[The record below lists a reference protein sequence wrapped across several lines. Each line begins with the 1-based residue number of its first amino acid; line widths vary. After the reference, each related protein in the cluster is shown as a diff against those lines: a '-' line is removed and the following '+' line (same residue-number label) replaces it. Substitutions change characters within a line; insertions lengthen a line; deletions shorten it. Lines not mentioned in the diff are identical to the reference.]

1 LVGNIVWGASKR
13 DAALKVGGHTALL
26 RCRPIAAAA
35 AASNIAAASSNT
47 AATTVDITAMCSH
60 SALAPL
66 VREALV
72 HRALQVCQQPAAA
85 TAAANGCNSSSSS
98 SSSSTAAAVTVGGA
112 AALAQA
118 GALWEQYDADA
129 AADDAPYDDRESAAH
144 AVVQSVLRAYAQLR
158 QVSASNALG

>member
-1 LVGNIVWGASKR
+1 
-13 DAALKVGGHTALL
+13 
-26 RCRPIAAAA
+26 
-35 AASNIAAASSNT
+35 
-47 AATTVDITAMCSH
+47 MCSH

-72 HRALQVCQQPAAA
+72 YRALQLCEQPTAAAAAA
-85 TAAANGCNSSSSS
+85 TVVTNGSTSSSGSS
-98 SSSSTAAAVTVGGA
+98 AAAVTVGGA

-129 AADDAPYDDRESAAH
+129 AADDTPYDDRESAAH

-158 QVSASNALG
+158 EVSASTALG